1 MKRILIVDDHPAV
14 LEGLS
19 HLFSTRGYKV
29 VEASSV
35 KEAATK
41 ATQYMPIDVMIVD
54 LTLHEDGDG
63 LAMVKRLR
71 RSGLRVPVVIY
82 TMHEELWN
90 ISLLINSDIDG
101 IVLKGE
107 KIEEL
112 IEAVRQVSEGGRY
125 RSPVFLKR
133 LEIMEAGT
141 GILSQKDIEIL
152 NLISNGIN
160 TAEISEK
167 VCLTQ
172 KAVEYHR
179 SNIIK
184 KLGAKN
190 MTESI
195 KNAVKLGIISCLVVI
210 PAFSSHAQEATAA
223 PEAVDLGLSV
233 KWADRNLG
241 APSPLEAGGYYA
253 FGETAVKEEYSWATY
268 VNCDDGDMYLQHD
281 LGESICGT
289 KYDAARVILGEE
301 WRMPTLAE
309 AEELIAKCSVEFV
322 AATDDVL
329 AYARIKG
336 ENDAYIDVPLVGYM
350 SNSNLQ
356 RLNKQTS
363 LPTGNLTTETEEE
376 EGVVY
381 RLNAPYLIGICPPD
395 DFLIIETAAHLGFN
409 IRPVYVGKTVGVEAI
424 GAERTLNTI
433 YSIDGRDMGTDASRL
448 PQGLYIFQH
457 SDGTATRHLIK

>member
-14 LEGLS
+14 VEGLS
-19 HLFSTRGYKV
+19 HLFSRKGYSV
-29 VEASSV
+29 VEASST
-35 KEAATK
+35 KEAMQK
-41 ATQYMPIDVMIVD
+41 AAQYMPIDVMIVD

-63 LAMVKRLR
+63 LSMVKKLR
-71 RSGLRVPVVIY
+71 RTGIRVPVVIY

-90 ISLLINSDIDG
+90 ISLLINSEVEG

-107 KIEEL
+107 KIGEL
-112 IEAVRQVSEGGRY
+112 LEAVNTVADGGTF

-133 LEIMEAGT
+133 LEIMESGT

-160 TAEISEK
+160 TAEISER
-167 VCLTQ
+167 VCLTP

-195 KNAVKLGIISCLVVI
+195 KNAVKLGIISCLAAI
-210 PAFSSHAQEATAA
+210 PAFSSQAQETIAA
-223 PEAVDLGLSV
+223 PEAVDLGLTV

-253 FGETAVKEEYSWATY
+253 CGETEVKEDYTWDTY

-301 WRMPTLAE
+301 WRLPTLEE
-309 AEELIAKCSVEFV
+309 AQELVEKCSIEFV
-322 AATDDVL
+322 AATDETV

-336 ENDAYIDVPLVGYM
+336 PNDAYIDVPLVGYM
-350 SNSNLQ
+350 SNSKLQ

-363 LPTGNLTTETEEE
+363 LPTGSLTTETEED

-381 RLNAPYLIGICPPD
+381 RLNAPYLIGISAPD
-395 DFLIIETAAHLGFN
+395 DFLIIDTSAHLGFN

-433 YSIDGRDMGTDASRL
+433 YTIDGRDMGTDESRL
-448 PQGLYIFQH
+448 PRGLYIFQH